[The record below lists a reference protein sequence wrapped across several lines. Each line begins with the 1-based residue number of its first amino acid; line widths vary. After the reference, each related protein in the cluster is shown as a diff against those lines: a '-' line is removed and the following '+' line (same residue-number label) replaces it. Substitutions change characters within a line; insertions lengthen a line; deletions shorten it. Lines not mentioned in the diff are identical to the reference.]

1 MNQRHQ
7 ITATLPRALAL
18 IAFPLMMTLTGCV
31 GFSSNKAQVNN
42 APELIAYETASQVQ
56 VGDRLDKLK
65 TVMGGPTSTGI
76 DEGGKPY
83 LRYVMLEQKSKA
95 TTVQILGFLHAS
107 TYNYPTGHE
116 LQIFYVGDHITAI
129 ARKQYVTQPG
139 DNSQ

>member
-1 MNQRHQ
+1 MNKFNQ
-7 ITATLPRALAL
+7 TLPRTVVLLAL
-18 IAFPLMMTLTGCV
+18 PLTISLTGCV

-42 APELIAYETASQVQ
+42 APQLIAYETASQVQ
-56 VGDRLDKLK
+56 VGDSLEKLHQL
-65 TVMGGPTSTGI
+65 MGEPTSTGI
-76 DEGGKPY
+76 DEQGKPY

-116 LQIFYVGDHITAI
+116 LQIFYVGDKVTAI